1 MNEELY
7 NELRE
12 IEDRLYYIAIENG
25 YVIDTELGD
34 VWSALY
40 SYLEK
45 VKPIQS

>member
-12 IEDRLYYIAIENG
+12 IEDRLYDLANENG
-25 YVIDTELGD
+25 GIIGTELVD

-45 VKPIQS
+45 VKPIQL

>member
-1 MNEELY
+1 MDEELY

-12 IEDRLYYIAIENG
+12 MEDRLYDIFESNG
-25 YVIDTELGD
+25 GVFDTELAH

-45 VKPIQS
+45 VKPIKS